1 MRDESCELD
10 HWQTLHALAAV
21 AETSHAVTIGK
32 VEARGLAPVVV
43 ERITG
48 SVVPLDE
55 PVGAPLPRIC
65 QCQLD
70 FVIYSR
76 KP

>member
-1 MRDESCELD
+1 
-10 HWQTLHALAAV
+10 
-21 AETSHAVTIGK
+21 
-32 VEARGLAPVVV
+32 VVV